1 MNDHIDDDF
10 DDDGFRPPRP
20 INEIEY
26 HELIDGLCSLTM
38 FGDIYMRMQG
48 NNLAIV
54 DQFIMPIEQ
63 QVAKRLFDE
72 ERTPIDDVMFLNA
85 QSQMWIFS
93 LYEILRAW
101 RQNAK
106 NTIKWYQNNVL
117 EQKISQY
124 REQDGTY
131 LHRGRLRRA
140 EQLEVVL
147 KNPDIV
153 ASLQDDMK
161 RLHMPYSQIDF
172 LRVSLA
178 KHEEKGK
185 LNSVANSPGYA
196 RIDRMT
202 GSMTYELGSGRVVL
216 GYITRREIADSIRA
230 LPSLPVPD
238 NAAIKSFDEFMKADF
253 GDLEV
258 DEI

>member
-1 MNDHIDDDF
+1 MNEHIDDDF
-10 DDDGFRPPRP
+10 DDDGFQPPRP
-20 INEIEY
+20 INEIEG

-38 FGDIYMRMQG
+38 FGDTYMRMQG

-54 DQFIMPIEQ
+54 DQFIMPIERR
-63 QVAKRLFDE
+63 VAQRLFDE
-72 ERTPIDDVMFLNA
+72 ERTPIDDAMFLNA

-93 LYEILRAW
+93 LYEILRTW

-106 NTIKWYQNNVL
+106 NTITWYQNKVL

-124 REQDGTY
+124 REQDGKY
-131 LHRGRLRRA
+131 VHLGRLRRA
-140 EQLEVVL
+140 EQLEAVL

-153 ASLQDDMK
+153 TNLQNDMK
-161 RLHMPYSQIDF
+161 RLHMPFSQIDF

-185 LNSVANSPGYA
+185 RNSVAHSPGYA

-216 GYITRREIADSIRA
+216 GYITRREIADSMRA
-230 LPSLPVPD
+230 LPNLPVPD
-238 NAAIKSFDEFMKADF
+238 DQAIKSFDEFMKADL
-253 GDLEV
+253 GDLEAE
-258 DEI
+258 DL